1 MLLNGVYCRKYSYL
15 FFAFGKNDYFCV
27 RIITLVYIH
36 LEVTNR
42 LKTGFMSYSR
52 IEDKIAELLKVDI
65 NELLRIEKHI
75 EQQRPQQ

>member
-1 MLLNGVYCRKYSYL
+1 
-15 FFAFGKNDYFCV
+15 
-27 RIITLVYIH
+27 
-36 LEVTNR
+36 
-42 LKTGFMSYSR
+42 MSYSR